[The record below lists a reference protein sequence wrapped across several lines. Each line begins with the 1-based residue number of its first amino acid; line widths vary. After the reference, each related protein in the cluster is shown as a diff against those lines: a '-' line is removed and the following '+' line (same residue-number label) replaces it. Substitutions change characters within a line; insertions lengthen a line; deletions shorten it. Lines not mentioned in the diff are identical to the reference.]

1 MKKQKRVSET
11 ALARKLYIVGRNAAR
26 KANDNQGYDR
36 LWRDLTEPSKAAFRA
51 IAAFVMLEL

>member
-11 ALARKLYIVGRNAAR
+11 ALARKLYTLGRMAAR

-36 LWRDLTEPSKAAFRA
+36 TWRDLSEPSKVGYRA